1 MSMFESA
8 AIGNPAYTETLASEP
23 ASAQFARSLVAS
35 ALQVWELEEA
45 EDAALL
51 VMSELVSNAITHA
64 GRGSIRVI
72 VTRQAEHVVRLAV
85 VDFSRELPRRR
96 EAAGDAED
104 GRGLSIV
111 AALTDNKW
119 GAEPLPWGKRV
130 WADLMV
136 AKERTD
142 A

>member
-8 AIGNPAYTETLASEP
+8 AIGNPAYTQTLDPEP

-35 ALQVWELEEA
+35 ALHVWELEEA

-64 GRGSIRVI
+64 GSGSIRVI
-72 VTRQAEHVVRLAV
+72 VTRQAKHVVRLAV
-85 VDFSRELPRRR
+85 VDFSRELPQQR
-96 EAAGDAED
+96 EVAGDSEH
-104 GRGLSIV
+104 GRGLAIV
-111 AALTDNKW
+111 AALTDDKW
-119 GAEPLPWGKRV
+119 GADPLPWGKRV
-130 WADLMV
+130 WAELTV
-136 AKERTD
+136 VKERPD